1 MFFSK
6 DEAPVASKDSYQSL
20 AARRSR
26 KKVGEESKIPKQN
39 RQPNNGSNT
48 VKDKGPNRPIAI
60 LGDSMI
66 KMLKP
71 SRLQRSIGK
80 KTVVK
85 TFPGASVA
93 DMKHYVKPTLE
104 KNPEL
109 IIITRRDE

>member
-1 MFFSK
+1 
-6 DEAPVASKDSYQSL
+6 
-20 AARRSR
+20 
-26 KKVGEESKIPKQN
+26 
-39 RQPNNGSNT
+39 
-48 VKDKGPNRPIAI
+48 
-60 LGDSMI
+60 MI

-109 IIITRRDE
+109 IILHVGTNDIPQKEPEEIVKEIESLCTGI